1 MNILIDE
8 LPSTVTVGGNLISIN
23 SDFRTSILFE
33 LMMQDSE
40 MSNSEKLEATL
51 ELYYMN
57 TPSNLEEAINKAI
70 WFYKCGKE
78 DTKQTANVNMN
89 RQKQIY
95 SYEYDA
101 EYIYS
106 AFLSQYRIDLQDIDG
121 LHWWKFKAMFQGL
134 NESNEIVKIMG
145 YRALDLSKIK
155 DKEQKAHYRK
165 LKNLYRLPDNRT
177 EEQKESMVVD
187 AFASLF

>member
-51 ELYYMN
+51 ELYYRN

-177 EEQKESMVVD
+177 EEQKESMVAD

>member
-51 ELYYMN
+51 ELYYRN

>member
-33 LMMQDSE
+33 LMMQDTE

-51 ELYYMN
+51 ELYYRN

-78 DTKQTANVNMN
+78 DTKQTANANMN
-89 RQKQIY
+89 KQKQIY

-101 EYIYS
+101 EYICS

>member
-33 LMMQDSE
+33 LMMQDTE

-51 ELYYMN
+51 ELYYRN